1 MHDAS
6 WVQVSWVEVSGV
18 QVSWVQ
24 VSWVPDL
31 RFSPR
36 LCTKMSRVQVS
47 WVRGQ
52 PNWEDSSS
60 ETPKMDRQ
68 KGAGAAELGGLLERN
83 TQNQAAASPRET
95 QEWVLK
101 LGIRFLPPQRFSHR
115 LLACSVFARI
125 CTIIACLT
133 SHQASFS
140 RRPIAP
146 CRAPTVEHH
155 Q

>member
-83 TQNQAAASPRET
+83 TQNQAAAGPR
-95 QEWVLK
+95 
-101 LGIRFLPPQRFSHR
+101 G
-115 LLACSVFARI
+115 A
-125 CTIIACLT
+125 
-133 SHQASFS
+133 
-140 RRPIAP
+140 
-146 CRAPTVEHH
+146 
-155 Q
+155 

>member
-68 KGAGAAELGGLLERN
+68 KGAGAADLGGLLERN
-83 TQNQAAASPRET
+83 TQNGSPEGCGGSRTGRTPRAKHPKSGRSKSTRNPRVGT
-95 QEWVLK
+95 QI
-101 LGIRFLPPQRFSHR
+101 GY
-115 LLACSVFARI
+115 
-125 CTIIACLT
+125 
-133 SHQASFS
+133 
-140 RRPIAP
+140 
-146 CRAPTVEHH
+146 
-155 Q
+155 